1 MIYHG
6 TRYKMYKIY
15 TKNTDNSKNIDN
27 TDKLEN
33 KDNRDPIKSLDRI
46 IDRLKELSKYVEIHG
61 HL

>member
-6 TRYKMYKIY
+6 TRYKMYKTY

-27 TDKLEN
+27 SDKSDMKN
-33 KDNRDPIKSLDRI
+33 NSDPIKSLDRI
-46 IDRLKELSKYVEIHG
+46 IENLKVLYKYVERHG